1 MISYL
6 KGRIEDIF
14 LDSIVIEVNNIGYLV
29 YVSKTFITNIDKNTD
44 YKIYT
49 STIYKEDSVKIFGFK
64 TKEERELF
72 NLLHS
77 VSGIG
82 PKTALNII
90 SNLELSEIILS
101 IYSNDVKKLS
111 KIHGIGLKTAQRLIL
126 ELKEKISSFK
136 SEIENISKD
145 NNIIISSDII
155 EETEMTLLAL
165 GYSKKEIK
173 ESIEFTKNIQNINT
187 SEDMIKEALIW
198 LSNNYS

>member
-6 KGRIEDIF
+6 KGKIEDIF
-14 LDSIVIEVNNIGYLV
+14 FDSIVIEVNNIGYLV
-29 YVSKTFITNIDKNTD
+29 YVTKAFINQIEKDKI

-49 STIYKEDSVKIFGFK
+49 TTIYKEDSVRIFGFK
-64 TKEERELF
+64 SKDERELF
-72 NLLHS
+72 NLLYS

-82 PKTALNII
+82 PKTALSILSYLQI
-90 SNLELSEIILS
+90 SEIIFS
-101 IYSNDVKKLS
+101 IYSNDTKKLS
-111 KIHGIGLKTAQRLIL
+111 KIPGIGLKTAQRIIL
-126 ELKEKISSFK
+126 ELKEKISTFK
-136 SEIENISKD
+136 SEVDDMNIKY
-145 NNIIISSDII
+145 NIPSDTL

-173 ESIEFTKNIQNINT
+173 EAIDFVKENIQNIKS